1 MLLVVVGCY
10 SPFAIEAMDTHLK
23 QMPRL
28 AVQKSSDACNVFNG
42 RRGCMTPVIDPKARE
57 DQHGAGAGDTPLR
70 ILILARGG
78 YHHGGYHHGH
88 HDAVLAM
95 YICVFRSK

>member
-10 SPFAIEAMDTHLK
+10 SPFAIEAME

-57 DQHGAGAGDTPLR
+57 DQHGAGAGDTRLR
-70 ILILARGG
+70 ILILAWGG
-78 YHHGGYHHGH
+78 LPPCG
-88 HDAVLAM
+88 LPPWTP
-95 YICVFRSK
+95 